1 MARGSSK
8 ETKDPEFRIS
18 NTNLQLKKDII
29 NIAANLGVTYSQFLR
44 KEIIKIRD
52 SFPEEK
58 RRPTTEY

>member
-58 RRPTTEY
+58 RRPTLKD